1 MMIDVAQQFWPYP
14 SGRVSDD
21 GSYNGFR
28 FRTEFLEPALK
39 GARESMTREKVV
51 VNIDGVRSF
60 GSSFLEEAFGGLV
73 RSGSFTK
80 RDLDQFLEVQVTKP
94 HLFIFRDAIQKYIAD
109 ARADTLATH
118 N

>member
-1 MMIDVAQQFWPYP
+1 MIDVAQQFWPYP

-21 GSYNGFR
+21 GSYNGLR
-28 FRTEFLEPALK
+28 FRTEFLEPALENV
-39 GARESMTREKVV
+39 RVSPTREKVV

-73 RSGSFTK
+73 RSGRYTK
-80 RDLDQFLEVQVTKP
+80 RDLDLLLEVQVTKP
-94 HLFIFRDAIQKYIAD
+94 HLFIYRDAIQKYIAD
-109 ARADTLATH
+109 ARADALATH